1 VHARGGVWQTSD
13 EKPTPTQLALSNR
26 RVSRDDARTIV
37 RILFAPYGTRGDI
50 QPLIALAVALQAR
63 SHSVRFLVPSNSV
76 QWVRAR
82 GFACESN
89 GVDVEAEVRSI
100 ESDTSAMR
108 RYVRRMGDEI
118 VPLLF
123 DAVSRAAVDAD
134 LLVSSGVS
142 LVEQSVAEAR
152 GILHVFALFCPAAL
166 PNSDGPPPV
175 FQRQRFPRWVNAAL
189 WPVMFRLGDFSLG
202 PAINRG
208 RATLGL
214 PVVRRPMTRVMTTR
228 ILVAAD
234 PDLAPLAAGAPPNAV
249 QTDPWIL
256 RDPGG
261 LDPRVEAFVRAGPP
275 PIYVGFGSMVA
286 KRSLR
291 LGQRIVQA
299 AASIGCRLIV
309 AGGWASLDAGLADS
323 ERVLAISDAP
333 HDKLFP
339 HVAAAVHHGGAG
351 TTTAAAQAGI
361 PQIVVPHVLDQ
372 FYWARRVELLGL
384 GPRSLPLNQVSD
396 DALATRMAA
405 VLNDSTFRDRAR
417 DLGLRASRRDGVPA
431 AVEYLEHLL

>member
-1 VHARGGVWQTSD
+1 M
-13 EKPTPTQLALSNR
+13 QLALSNH

-50 QPLIALAVALQAR
+50 QPLIALALALQAR
-63 SHSVRFLVPSNSV
+63 GHSIRFLVPSNSV
-76 QWVRAR
+76 EWVRAR

-100 ESDTSAMR
+100 ESDASAMR
-108 RYVRRMGDEI
+108 RHVRRMANEI

-123 DAVSRAAVDAD
+123 DAVRRAAVDSD

-142 LVEQSVAEAR
+142 LVEQSIAEAR
-152 GILHVFALFCPAAL
+152 GIPHVLALFCPAAL
-166 PNSDGPPPV
+166 PNSGGPPPV
-175 FQRQRFPRWVNAAL
+175 FQRQTFPRWVNAAL
-189 WPVMFRLGDFSLG
+189 WPVMSRLGDFWLG
-202 PAINRG
+202 PAINKG

-214 PVVRRPMTRVMTTR
+214 QTVRRPIARLMAARM
-228 ILVAAD
+228 LVAAD
-234 PDLAPLAAGAPPNAV
+234 PELAPLGAAPPNAV
-249 QTDPWIL
+249 QTDPWIFQ
-256 RDPGG
+256 DPAS

-309 AGGWASLDAGLADS
+309 AGGWASLDADLANS
-323 ERVLAISDAP
+323 ERVLTISDAP

-351 TTTAAAQAGI
+351 TTTAAARAGI

-372 FYWARRVELLGL
+372 FYWARRIELLGL
-384 GPRSLPLNQVSD
+384 GPQSLPLNQVSD
-396 DALATRMAA
+396 NALATRMAA
-405 VLNDSTFRDRAR
+405 VLNDSAFRDRAR
-417 DLGLRASRRDGVPA
+417 DLGVRASRRDGIPA
-431 AVEYLEHLL
+431 AVQYLEHLL

>member
-1 VHARGGVWQTSD
+1 M
-13 EKPTPTQLALSNR
+13 QLALSNG

-50 QPLIALAVALQAR
+50 QPLIALAIVLQAR
-63 SHSVRFLVPSNSV
+63 NHSIRFLVPSNSV
-76 QWVRAR
+76 QWVRAC
-82 GFACESN
+82 GFGCDSN
-89 GVDVEAEVRSI
+89 GLDVEAEVRSI
-100 ESDTSAMR
+100 ESDSSAMR
-108 RYVRRMGDEI
+108 RYVRRMADDI
-118 VPLLF
+118 VPRLF

-175 FQRQRFPRWVNAAL
+175 FERQRFPRWVNAAL
-189 WPVMFRLGDFSLG
+189 WPLMFRLGDFSLG
-202 PAINRG
+202 PAINKG

-214 PVVRRPMTRVMTTR
+214 PAVRRPMTRVLTTR
-228 ILVAAD
+228 ILVSAD
-234 PDLAPLAAGAPPNAV
+234 RELAPLAAGAPANAV

-256 RDPGG
+256 RDP
-261 LDPRVEAFVRAGPP
+261 AGPP

-299 AASIGCRLIV
+299 ASSIGCRLIV

-323 ERVLAISDAP
+323 DRILAIPDAP
-333 HDKLFP
+333 HDTLFP

-351 TTTAAAQAGI
+351 TTTAAARAGI

-384 GPRSLPLNQVSD
+384 GPQSLPLNQVSD

-405 VLNDSTFRDRAR
+405 VLNDSRFRERAR
-417 DLGLRASRRDGVPA
+417 DLGVRASQRDGLPA
-431 AVEYLEHLL
+431 AVRYLEHLL

>member
-1 VHARGGVWQTSD
+1 M
-13 EKPTPTQLALSNR
+13 
-26 RVSRDDARTIV
+26 
-37 RILFAPYGTRGDI
+37 RILLAVYGTRGDI

-63 SHSVRFLVPSNSV
+63 SHSVCFLVPSNSV

-100 ESDTSAMR
+100 ESETWAMR

-118 VPLLF
+118 VPRLF
-123 DAVSRAAVDAD
+123 DAVSRAVVDVD
-134 LLVSSGVS
+134 LVVSSGVS

-152 GILHVFALFCPAAL
+152 GILHVFALFCPAAI
-166 PNSDGPPPV
+166 PNSEGPPPV
-175 FQRQRFPRWVNAAL
+175 FKRQRFPQWVNAAL
-189 WPVMFRLGDFSLG
+189 WPVMSRLGDFSLG
-202 PAINRG
+202 PAINKG

-214 PVVRRPMTRVMTTR
+214 PIVRRPIARLMAAR

-234 PDLAPLAAGAPPNAV
+234 PELAPLAAGAPSNAV

-256 RDPGG
+256 REPGG
-261 LDPRVEAFVRAGPP
+261 LDPRVEAFVRAGPS
-275 PIYVGFGSMVA
+275 PIYVGFGSMIA
-286 KRSLR
+286 KPSLM

-299 AASIGCRLIV
+299 AAAIGCRLIV

-323 ERVLAISDAP
+323 ERVLTISDAP

-339 HVAAAVHHGGAG
+339 HVAAVVHHGGAG
-351 TTTAAAQAGI
+351 TTTAALRAGI
-361 PQIVVPHVLDQ
+361 PQLVVPHVLDQ

-384 GPRSLPLNQVSD
+384 GPPSLPLNEVSD
-396 DALATRMAA
+396 DGLTTRMAA
-405 VLNDSTFRDRAR
+405 VLTESTFSDRAR
-417 DLGLRASRRDGVPA
+417 DLGLRASRRDGTPA
-431 AVEYLEHLL
+431 AVQYLEHLS

>member
-1 VHARGGVWQTSD
+1 
-13 EKPTPTQLALSNR
+13 
-26 RVSRDDARTIV
+26 V
-37 RILFAPYGTRGDI
+37 RILLAPYGTRGDI
-50 QPLIALAVALQAR
+50 QPLIALAAALQAR

-100 ESDTSAMR
+100 ESETSAMR
-108 RYVRRMGDEI
+108 RHVRRMGDEI

-123 DAVSRAAVDAD
+123 DAVSRAAVDVD
-134 LLVSSGVS
+134 LVVSSGIS

-166 PNSDGPPPV
+166 PNRDGPPPV
-175 FQRQRFPRWVNAAL
+175 FKRQRFPRWINAAL

-202 PAINRG
+202 PAINKG
-208 RATLGL
+208 RTTLGL
-214 PVVRRPMTRVMTTR
+214 PIVRRPMTRLMTTR

-234 PDLAPLAAGAPPNAV
+234 PELAPVAAGAPPNAV

-256 RDPGG
+256 RDPGS

-275 PIYVGFGSMVA
+275 PIYVGFGSMIA
-286 KRSLR
+286 KPSLM
-291 LGQRIVQA
+291 LGQRIVKA
-299 AASIGCRLIV
+299 AAAIGCRLII

-323 ERVLAISDAP
+323 ERVLTISDVP

-351 TTTAAAQAGI
+351 TTTAALRAGI

-384 GPRSLPLNQVSD
+384 GPSSLPLTEVSPD
-396 DALATRMAA
+396 GLARRMAA
-405 VLNDSTFRDRAR
+405 VLDDSTFSDRATE
-417 DLGLRASRRDGVPA
+417 LGLRAARRDGAPA
-431 AVEYLEHLL
+431 AVQYLEHVSS